1 MDKIFTLIDQQQQQ
15 LDKTINLI
23 ASENLST
30 DAVRAATGSVLSD
43 KYAEGYPG
51 RRYYSGCNIVDEIER
66 IAIDRACKLFGAEH
80 ANVQPHAGSTANFA
94 VYQALIKPGDK
105 VLAMDLA
112 AGGHLTHG
120 HKLNFS
126 GKLYSFIGYGVDPKT
141 GLIDYEVVRQLARE
155 HKPKIIVAGASA
167 YSRII
172 DFAKFADIAREV
184 GAYFMAD
191 MAHIAGL
198 VAAGIH
204 PSPVPYADVVTTTT
218 HKTLRGPRGGLI
230 LCKREHAAL
239 IDRTVMPGIQGGPFL
254 HSIAAKAV
262 AFEEALQPEFKVYA
276 QEIVQNM
283 KALTK
288 ALVVRGYQAVSG
300 GTDNHL
306 VVIDLRNK
314 GIKGNVAEEK
324 LAALGIFV
332 NRNCIPF
339 DPEPPLVTSG
349 IRLGTAQITTRGL
362 AEADMQDIAN
372 IIADCLESKAAD
384 DDLAGRISHLVAR
397 YK

>member
-1 MDKIFTLIDQQQQQ
+1 MDKIFSLIDQQQQQ

-23 ASENLST
+23 ASENLSS

-126 GKLYSFIGYGVDPKT
+126 GKLYTFIGYGVDPKT
-141 GLIDYEVVRQLARE
+141 GLIDYEVVRQLAHE
-155 HKPKIIVAGASA
+155 QAPKIIVAGASA

-262 AFEEALQPEFKVYA
+262 AFEEALQPDFRVYA
-276 QEIVQNM
+276 QHIIRNM
-283 KALTK
+283 KALTDS
-288 ALVVRGYQAVSG
+288 LVARGYQAVSG

-314 GIKGNVAEEK
+314 GIKGNAAEEK

-349 IRLGTAQITTRGL
+349 IRLGTAQVTTRGL
-362 AEADMQDIAN
+362 VEADMQNIAD
-372 IIADCLESKAAD
+372 IIADCLESKAST